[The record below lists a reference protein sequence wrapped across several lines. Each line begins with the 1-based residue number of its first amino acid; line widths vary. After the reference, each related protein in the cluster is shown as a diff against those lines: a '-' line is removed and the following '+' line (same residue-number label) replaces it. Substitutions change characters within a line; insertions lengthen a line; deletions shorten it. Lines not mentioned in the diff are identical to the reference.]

1 MLLTCYIKY
10 SILYKSLNEMRQ
22 NEKNMLTEQNSY
34 VNINKLSPRQAMTTK
49 TKCSL
54 KTEQCKMKLTPDV
67 RCFTE
72 TLQRFEAQALKHK
85 TSNFKSHQG
94 SIKDKTFMESLILAQ
109 DERWRRA

>member
-54 KTEQCKMKLTPDV
+54 KTEQCKMNKRQMLGV
-67 RCFTE
+67 S
-72 TLQRFEAQALKHK
+72 LKHHKRFEAQASKHK

-94 SIKDKTFMESLILAQ
+94 SIKIKL
-109 DERWRRA
+109 